1 MIVMTESPATE
12 AAKRSRS
19 ATRRRLVERA
29 ATVFVRQGLEA
40 ASVADLCAAA
50 GFTRGAFYSNFDSK
64 TELAVAVYAHRV
76 DQLVQLLT
84 AEVQHQLQKDVSV
97 AQMLGFVLQALSG
110 LTRDGQW
117 QGFRVEM
124 HLAADRDEQLRLAV
138 DEQYERI
145 LAVLTEV
152 LEQVRGRGVSYR
164 IDTKDLA
171 RILIA
176 VWDGELLR
184 AGRNMTPDRGTGAR
198 LITATWEAFTTVE

>member
-1 MIVMTESPATE
+1 MTPMTESPDTE

-19 ATRRRLVERA
+19 ATRTRLVDQA
-29 ATVFVRQGLEA
+29 ATVFVTKGLEA

-64 TELAVAVYAHRV
+64 SELAVAVYAHRV
-76 DQLVQLLT
+76 DQLVELLT
-84 AEVQHQLQKDVSV
+84 TEVQRQLRRDVPV
-97 AQMLGFVLQALSG
+97 TQMLAFVLQALSG
-110 LTRDGQW
+110 FTQDGQW
-117 QGFRVEM
+117 QAFRVEM
-124 HLAADRDEQLRLAV
+124 HLAADRDPQLRLAV

-145 LAVLTEV
+145 LAAVTAV
-152 LEQVRGRGVSYR
+152 LEQVKSREVSYR
-164 IDTKDLA
+164 VDGKDLA

>member
-29 ATVFVRQGLEA
+29 ATVFVTQGLEA

-198 LITATWEAFTTVE
+198 LITATWEAFTTVA